1 MVEVVPD
8 DLVAEGQCQE
18 VDEEVVWALRFSCC
32 QWRAELLH
40 LKTYL
45 QMEVA
50 VGWYLV
56 AAGQAAAHDR
66 QACSEAFSKETD
78 SPLYCQNCVARAA
91 AKLCGRCHPLRT
103 NCLSRRSHDRMF
115 HIVFLKL
122 GLYDKVRH
130 SIADHCIAN

>member
-8 DLVAEGQCQE
+8 DLVAEGKCQE
-18 VDEEVVWALRFSCC
+18 GDEEGGWALRFSCC

-91 AKLCGRCHPLRT
+91 AAKLCGRCHISNAEVLKFRRIPCVVSESTRIPL
-103 NCLSRRSHDRMF
+103 LES
-115 HIVFLKL
+115 V
-122 GLYDKVRH
+122 
-130 SIADHCIAN
+130 

>member
-56 AAGQAAAHDR
+56 AAGQAVAHNR
-66 QACSEAFSKETD
+66 QACSEAFPKETAP
-78 SPLYCQNCVARAA
+78 PLYCQNCVARAA
-91 AKLCGRCHPLRT
+91 AAKLCGRCHISNAEVLKFRRIPCVVSESTRIPL
-103 NCLSRRSHDRMF
+103 LES
-115 HIVFLKL
+115 V
-122 GLYDKVRH
+122 
-130 SIADHCIAN
+130 

>member
-40 LKTYL
+40 LKTYW

-56 AAGQAAAHDR
+56 AAGQAVAHNR
-66 QACSEAFSKETD
+66 QACSEAFPKETAP
-78 SPLYCQNCVARAA
+78 PLYCQNCVARAA

-103 NCLSRRSHDRMF
+103 NLSQCLSS
-115 HIVFLKL
+115 
-122 GLYDKVRH
+122 
-130 SIADHCIAN
+130 